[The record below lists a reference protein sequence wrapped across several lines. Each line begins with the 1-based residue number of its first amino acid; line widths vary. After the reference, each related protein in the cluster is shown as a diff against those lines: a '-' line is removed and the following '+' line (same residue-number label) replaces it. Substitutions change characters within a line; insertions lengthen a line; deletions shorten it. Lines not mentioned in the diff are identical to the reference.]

1 MRVQASTADQIE
13 AKADRPSWPWSLWGV
28 ISVGLAYGLVYTCM
42 RLSISYNLPQDDVT
56 ANILAQ
62 TLELGYVVRQPP
74 LYEWLLWSVQRLT
87 GPTLPSFL
95 ILKYGLLTA
104 TFAFLYLVASR
115 IFADRRWAVIAALSP
130 LLLFQIGWN
139 LHEGVTHTMAL
150 ICAVAASMW
159 AFMRLVERGGIG
171 DYLLFGLI
179 AGLGLISKY
188 SFAAFLFIL
197 LASAL
202 LQPALRARLFNWRM
216 LASIAAGAAV
226 TAPVLYWLIAG
237 RHDLVA
243 LYGSAVAPMADTN
256 RLTATAIG
264 LGKAVY
270 APLGFLFPLVVILPV
285 LFPGMLRE
293 GWAAIRQGVTPR
305 AWDRSKADWP
315 LLLLHITLGGFL
327 VLILGALF
335 TGATHYLERYMHP
348 FFLLTPLWL
357 LTLVERSG
365 NASRKVAVLAVV
377 LFSVTILV
385 VPVRLRDLLHA
396 MGPECRKCRIAVPYD
411 GLAAALEARGF
422 HSGTIIAVDRH
433 DAGNLRRMF
442 PEARII
448 CLGRPSYAPPIRAT
462 DLSSK
467 IAVVWRKQ
475 DDGKLPKDVERELA
489 RIAGDVAVTPERLRI
504 PWQPYPSTAAER
516 IWEWT
521 VVVADPSPSPRG

>member
-1 MRVQASTADQIE
+1 MSVQAPTADQM
-13 AKADRPSWPWSLWGV
+13 AVRADSLSWAWSLGGV
-28 ISVGLAYGLVYTCM
+28 ISIGLVYGLVYACM
-42 RLSISYNLPQDDVT
+42 RLSISHNLPQDDVT

-62 TLELGYVVRQPP
+62 TFEPGYVVRQPP

-95 ILKYGLLTA
+95 IIKYGLLTA
-104 TFAFLYLVASR
+104 TFAFLYLVATR
-115 IFADRRWAVIAALSP
+115 IFADRRWTVIAALSP
-130 LLLFQIGWN
+130 LLLYQIGWN

-159 AFMRLVERGGIG
+159 AFMRLVERGRIG

-179 AGLGLISKY
+179 VGLGLISKY
-188 SFAAFLFIL
+188 TFAAFLFIL

-202 LQPALRARLFNWRM
+202 LQPALRARLCNWRM
-216 LASIAAGAAV
+216 LASMAAGAAV

-237 RHDLVA
+237 RQDLVA
-243 LYGSAVAPMADTN
+243 LYGTAVAPMADTN
-256 RLTATAIG
+256 RLTAMAIG
-264 LGKAVY
+264 LGKSVY
-270 APLGFLFPLVVILPV
+270 APLAFLFPLDVILLV

-293 GWAAIRQGVTPR
+293 ARGAIAQGVSPR

-327 VLILGALF
+327 VLIFGAIF

-348 FFLLTPLWL
+348 FFLLTTLWL
-357 LTLVERSG
+357 LALVERSG
-365 NASRKVAVLAVV
+365 NASRKVLVLTAVLV
-377 LFSVTILV
+377 SVTVLV
-385 VPVRLRDLLHA
+385 VPLRLGNLLRA
-396 MGPECRKCRIAVPYD
+396 MRPDCEKCRIAVPYD

-433 DAGNLRRMF
+433 DAGNLRRLF
-442 PEARII
+442 PDARIV

-467 IAVVWRKQ
+467 VAVVWRKQ
-475 DDGKLPKDVERELA
+475 DAKPLPKDAARELA
-489 RIAGDVAVTPERLRI
+489 RIAGGVAVTPERLRI
-504 PWQPYPSTAAER
+504 RWQPYPSTAAER

-521 VVVADPSPSPRG
+521 VVVADPAPSPRG